1 MQYGLIGEHLTHS
14 YSREIHGKIA
24 DYAYELC
31 ELRPEELEPFFQK
44 RDFLGINVTI
54 PYKQSVISYLDSIS
68 ETAQRIG
75 AVNTIVNRGGKLH
88 GDNTDFAGM
97 KALVR
102 YAGIEIAGRKV
113 LILGTG
119 GTSKTAHVVAESLG
133 ADSIV
138 HVSRSRR
145 GDAVTYAEA
154 VQQHGD
160 AHIIINTTPVGMYP
174 NTVEVPI
181 DLSHF
186 AALEGVLD
194 AVYHPLRSGLVLDGL
209 SRGIPACGGL
219 YMLVAQA
226 VFASAAFFGKEPD
239 LSLIDEIFRAIRLE
253 KQNVVL
259 IGMPSAGKTTVG
271 SHLAKLTGK
280 AFLDTDQ
287 IIVSHIGGTISEYF
301 AAHGEEAFRKLEHE
315 VISNAAKKDGC
326 VIATGGG
333 AVLDAENIRLLRQ
346 NGIIVFLNRSLE
358 HLIVSAERPLS
369 NSREALEKLY
379 EKRYPLYAK
388 AADLCVDAN
397 SSPEQIA
404 NAIREELGK

>member
-54 PYKQSVISYLDSIS
+54 PYKQSVIPYLDSIS

-102 YAGIEIAGRKV
+102 HAGIEIAGRKV

-154 VQQHGD
+154 VRQHGD

-226 VFASAAFFGKEPD
+226 VFASAAFLGKEPD

-397 SSPEQIA
+397 LAPEQIA

>member
-226 VFASAAFFGKEPD
+226 VFASAAFLGKEPD

-287 IIVSHIGGTISEYF
+287 IIVSHIGGTIREYF
-301 AAHGEEAFRKLEHE
+301 AAHGE
-315 VISNAAKKDGC
+315 
-326 VIATGGG
+326 
-333 AVLDAENIRLLRQ
+333 DALLRPEAAQ
-346 NGIIVFLNRSLE
+346 SLTPRTSVCFGKTE
-358 HLIVSAERPLS
+358 
-369 NSREALEKLY
+369 
-379 EKRYPLYAK
+379 
-388 AADLCVDAN
+388 
-397 SSPEQIA
+397 SSYF
-404 NAIREELGK
+404 